1 VVDYQ
6 WEFGDFRYL
15 NAAYGEA
22 LPLKYISPIFPNDN
36 IAIKVTSANVKPT
49 WVFAGTAY
57 QYENTILGESLT
69 NETRLTLGRIHLILN
84 ILQPYKITINLPR
97 WFISAEIFVWH
108 APTPL
113 LETEID
119 LKKIN
124 NELDILLRDIDII

>member
-84 ILQPYKITINLPR
+84 ILQPYNQSPAMVYQRGNFCLAR
-97 WFISAEIFVWH
+97 AD
-108 APTPL
+108 TPSGNRNR
-113 LETEID
+113 
-119 LKKIN
+119 LKKN
-124 NELDILLRDIDII
+124 K